1 MAAPPTGSLALA
13 TAAKQAAFEKPQ
25 SQPFSALRLWWRLM
39 RYIFRYRL
47 WVGIA
52 CVGIV
57 GTNIL
62 AIAVPFIL
70 RDVVDI
76 GLEAQNADYM
86 LSAGLLVVA
95 LGVIRGATAFM
106 GRFFGERLSHVV
118 SYDIRNEIYDKV
130 QRQSFSYH
138 DSAQVGTIITRAIS
152 DVNEIQRY
160 FAFGLMDGLNVILLL
175 TGVVTMMMLTS
186 PPLAVFAL
194 LPLVPLTLYSRGFV
208 MRVHPRWK
216 AVMERMQALSN
227 HIQEN
232 ALGAEVVRVFARE
245 QYEIDTF
252 YDQNKKLYDEQL
264 DFITQWITFLPASA
278 LLAAMSTALVLL
290 VGGILEAQGTGN
302 ITVGLI
308 VTFNAYVLLLVQP
321 LRFVGFIILLTTQA
335 VASGERI
342 FQVLDEEER
351 IVDKPGAKS
360 VDISGHVRFENVSAR
375 YHEAGEAALRD
386 VCLEAKPGELVAI
399 IGLTG
404 AGKTTIAN
412 LIPRF
417 YDVSGGRVLIDGVDV
432 RDHALDSLR
441 SQIGIVM
448 QQSLLFSATI
458 EENIAFGKTDATR
471 QQIIEAAEA
480 ADAHGFISEFPDGY
494 QTAVGERGVTLSGG
508 QKQRIAIARALLIDP
523 RILIL
528 DDSTSSV
535 DTQTEHKIQRAL
547 ERVMQGR
554 TTFVIAQRMSSIL
567 NADQIL
573 VLRDGEI
580 IQRGKHETL
589 IEEGGLYKEIY
600 ELQLQEQERVR
611 REAIMA
617 GIIRMPLEERRSTEK
632 FRKLIDRL
640 AGKYAP

>member
-1 MAAPPTGSLALA
+1 MA
-13 TAAKQAAFEKPQ
+13 TATTNASLSKSTKQ
-25 SQPFSALRLWWRLM
+25 SYSALRIWARLM
-39 RYIFRYRL
+39 HYILRYRL
-47 WVGIA
+47 WVA
-52 CVGIV
+52 VAFVGIV

-62 AIAVPFIL
+62 AIAVPYIL

-76 GLEAQNADYM
+76 GLEAQDSGYM
-86 LSAGLLVVA
+86 LNAGLLVVG
-95 LGVIRGATAFM
+95 LGVLRGATAFM

-118 SYDIRNEIYDKV
+118 SYDIRNQIYDKV

-138 DSAQVGTIITRAIS
+138 DNAQVGTIITRAIS

-160 FAFGLMDGLNVILLL
+160 FAFGLMDGLNTTLLL
-175 TGVVTMMMLTS
+175 TGVVSMMILTS
-186 PPLAVFAL
+186 PPLAIFAL
-194 LPLVPLTLYSRGFV
+194 LPLLPLALYSRGFV
-208 MRVHPRWK
+208 LRVHPRWK
-216 AVMERMQALSN
+216 KVMERMQALSN

-252 YDQNKKLYDEQL
+252 YDQNKQLYDEQL
-264 DFITQWITFLPASA
+264 DFITQWITYLPASA
-278 LLAAMSTALVLL
+278 LLASLSTALVLL
-290 VGGILEAQGTGN
+290 AGGIFEAQGIGN

-335 VASGERI
+335 VASGERV
-342 FQVLDEEER
+342 FQILDESEQ
-351 IVDKPGAKS
+351 IVNKPGAQALA
-360 VDISGHVRFENVSAR
+360 IQGHVRFEQVSAR
-375 YHEAGEAALRD
+375 YDSSADAVLRD
-386 VCLEAKPGELVAI
+386 ISLEARPGDLVAV

-417 YDVSGGRVLIDGVDV
+417 YDVSGGRVTIDGIDV
-432 RDHALDSLR
+432 RDIQLRSLR
-441 SQIGIVM
+441 SQIGVVM

-458 EENIAFGKTDATR
+458 EENIAYGKADASQ
-471 QQIIEAAEA
+471 QQIIEAATA

-494 QTAVGERGVTLSGG
+494 QTMVGERGVTLSGG

-547 ERVMQGR
+547 ERVMRGR

-580 IQRGKHETL
+580 VQRGTHETL
-589 IEEGGLYKEIY
+589 LADGGLYEEIY
-600 ELQLQEQERVR
+600 RLQLQEQERVR
-611 REAIMA
+611 REAIIS
-617 GIIRMPLEERRSTEK
+617 GVIKVPLEERRSTAK

-640 AGKYAP
+640 AGKYVP

>member
-1 MAAPPTGSLALA
+1 MA
-13 TAAKQAAFEKPQ
+13 TATTNASLSKSTKQPY
-25 SQPFSALRLWWRLM
+25 SALRIWARLM
-39 RYIFRYRL
+39 RYILRYRL
-47 WVGIA
+47 WVA
-52 CVGIV
+52 VAFAGIV

-62 AIAVPFIL
+62 AIAVPYIL

-76 GLEAQNADYM
+76 GLEAQDSAYM
-86 LSAGLLVVA
+86 LNAGLLVVG
-95 LGVIRGATAFM
+95 LGVLRGATAFM

-118 SYDIRNEIYDKV
+118 SYDIRNQIYDKV

-138 DSAQVGTIITRAIS
+138 DNAQVGTIITRAIS

-160 FAFGLMDGLNVILLL
+160 FAFGLMDGLNTTLLL
-175 TGVVTMMMLTS
+175 TGVVSMMFLTS
-186 PPLAVFAL
+186 PPLALFAL
-194 LPLVPLTLYSRGFV
+194 LPLLPLALYSRGFV
-208 MRVHPRWK
+208 LRVHPRWK
-216 AVMERMQALSN
+216 KVMERMQALSN

-278 LLAAMSTALVLL
+278 LLASLSTALVLL
-290 VGGILEAQGTGN
+290 AGGILEAQGIGN

-335 VASGERI
+335 VASGERV
-342 FQVLDEEER
+342 FQVLDESEQ
-351 IVDKPGAKS
+351 IVNKPGAQARK
-360 VDISGHVRFENVSAR
+360 IQGHVRFEQVSAR
-375 YHEAGEAALRD
+375 YDSSADAVLRD
-386 VCLEAKPGELVAI
+386 ISLEARPGELVAI

-417 YDVSGGRVLIDGVDV
+417 YDVSGGRVTIDGIDV
-432 RDHALDSLR
+432 RDMQLRSLR
-441 SQIGIVM
+441 SQIGVVM
-448 QQSLLFSATI
+448 QQSLLFSASI
-458 EENIAFGKTDATR
+458 EENIAYGKADASQ
-471 QQIIEAAEA
+471 QQIIAAATA

-494 QTAVGERGVTLSGG
+494 QTMVGERGVTLSGG

-547 ERVMQGR
+547 ERIMRGR

-580 IQRGKHETL
+580 VQRGTHETL
-589 IEEGGLYKEIY
+589 LADGGLYEEIY
-600 ELQLQEQERVR
+600 RLQLQEQERVR
-611 REAIMA
+611 REAIIS
-617 GIIRMPLEERRSTEK
+617 GVIKVPLEERRSTAK

-640 AGKYAP
+640 AGKYVP

>member
-1 MAAPPTGSLALA
+1 MA
-13 TAAKQAAFEKPQ
+13 TATTNASLSKSSDQ
-25 SQPFSALRLWWRLM
+25 SYPALRIWARLM

-47 WVGIA
+47 WVMVA
-52 CVGIV
+52 FAGIV

-76 GLEAQNADYM
+76 GLEAQDSGYM
-86 LSAGLLVVA
+86 LNAGLLVVG
-95 LGVIRGATAFM
+95 LGVLRGATAFM

-118 SYDIRNEIYDKV
+118 SYDIRNQIYDKV

-160 FAFGLMDGLNVILLL
+160 FAFGLMDGLNTALLL
-175 TGVVTMMMLTS
+175 IGVISMMTLTS
-186 PPLAVFAL
+186 PPLAIFAL
-194 LPLVPLTLYSRGFV
+194 LPLVPLALYSRGFV
-208 MRVHPRWK
+208 LRVHPRWK
-216 AVMERMQALSN
+216 KVMERMQALSN

-245 QYEIDTF
+245 QYEIETF
-252 YDQNKKLYDEQL
+252 YDQNKMLYDEQL
-264 DFITQWITFLPASA
+264 DFIRQWITFLPASA
-278 LLAAMSTALVLL
+278 LLASLSTAMVLL
-290 VGGILEAQGTGN
+290 AGGILEAQGTGN

-335 VASGERI
+335 AASGERV
-342 FQVLDEEER
+342 FQVLDESER
-351 IVDKPGAKS
+351 IVDKPGAKAI
-360 VDISGHVRFENVSAR
+360 DMKGHVRFENVSAR
-375 YHEAGEAALRD
+375 YDSSVDAVLRD
-386 VCLEAKPGELVAI
+386 ISLEARPGDLVAI

-417 YDVSGGRVLIDGVDV
+417 YDVSGGRVTIDGTDV
-432 RDHALDSLR
+432 RDIELRSLR
-441 SQIGIVM
+441 SQIGVVM

-458 EENIAFGKTDATR
+458 EENIAYGNTEASQ
-471 QQIIEAAEA
+471 QQIIGAAKA
-480 ADAHGFISEFPDGY
+480 ADAHSFISEFPDGY
-494 QTAVGERGVTLSGG
+494 QTIVGERGVTLSGG

-573 VLRDGEI
+573 VLRDGKI
-580 IQRGKHETL
+580 IQRGTHQTL
-589 IEEGGLYKEIY
+589 LAEGGLYEEIY
-600 ELQLQEQERVR
+600 RLQLQEQERVR
-611 REAIMA
+611 REAIIS
-617 GIIRMPLEERRSTEK
+617 GVIKIPLEDRRSTAK

-640 AGKYAP
+640 AGKYVP

>member
-1 MAAPPTGSLALA
+1 
-13 TAAKQAAFEKPQ
+13 
-25 SQPFSALRLWWRLM
+25 
-39 RYIFRYRL
+39 
-47 WVGIA
+47 
-52 CVGIV
+52 
-57 GTNIL
+57 
-62 AIAVPFIL
+62 
-70 RDVVDI
+70 
-76 GLEAQNADYM
+76 M
-86 LSAGLLVVA
+86 LNAGLLVVA
-95 LGVIRGATAFM
+95 LGVLRGATAFM

-118 SYDIRNEIYDKV
+118 SYDIRNQIYDKV

-160 FAFGLMDGLNVILLL
+160 FAFGLMDGLNTALLL
-175 TGVVTMMMLTS
+175 IGVIAMMMLTS
-186 PPLAVFAL
+186 PPLAIFAL
-194 LPLVPLTLYSRGFV
+194 LPLVPLALYSRGFV
-208 MRVHPRWK
+208 LRVHPRWK
-216 AVMERMQALSN
+216 KVMERMQALSN

-290 VGGILEAQGTGN
+290 AGGILEAQGIGN

-335 VASGERI
+335 VASGERV
-342 FQVLDEEER
+342 FQVLDESER
-351 IVDKPGAKS
+351 IVDKPGAKTI
-360 VDISGHVRFENVSAR
+360 DMKGHVRFENVSAR
-375 YHEAGEAALRD
+375 YDSSVDAVLRD
-386 VCLEAKPGELVAI
+386 ISLEARPGDLVAI

-417 YDVSGGRVLIDGVDV
+417 YDVSGGCVTIDGIDV
-432 RDHALDSLR
+432 RDIELRSLR
-441 SQIGIVM
+441 SQIGVVM

-458 EENIAFGKTDATR
+458 EENIAYGNTDASQ
-471 QQIIEAAEA
+471 QQIIDAATA

-494 QTAVGERGVTLSGG
+494 QTVVGERGVTLSGG

-573 VLRDGEI
+573 VLRDGKI
-580 IQRGKHETL
+580 IQRGTHEDL
-589 IEEGGLYKEIY
+589 LAEGGLYEEIY
-600 ELQLQEQERVR
+600 RLQLQEQERVR
-611 REAIMA
+611 REAIIS
-617 GIIRMPLEERRSTEK
+617 GVIKIPLEDRRSTAK

-640 AGKYAP
+640 AGKYVP

>member
-1 MAAPPTGSLALA
+1 MA
-13 TAAKQAAFEKPQ
+13 TATTNASLSKSTKQ
-25 SQPFSALRLWWRLM
+25 SYSALRIWARLM
-39 RYIFRYRL
+39 RYILRYRL
-47 WVGIA
+47 WVTVA
-52 CVGIV
+52 FAGIV

-62 AIAVPFIL
+62 AIAVPYIL

-76 GLEAQNADYM
+76 GLEAQDSGYM
-86 LSAGLLVVA
+86 LNAGLLVVG
-95 LGVIRGATAFM
+95 LGVLRGATAFM

-118 SYDIRNEIYDKV
+118 SYDIRNQIYDKV

-160 FAFGLMDGLNVILLL
+160 FAFGLMDGLNTTLLL
-175 TGVVTMMMLTS
+175 TGVVSMMILTS
-186 PPLAVFAL
+186 PSLAIFAL
-194 LPLVPLTLYSRGFV
+194 LPLLPLALYSRGFV
-208 MRVHPRWK
+208 LRVHPRWK
-216 AVMERMQALSN
+216 KVMERMQALSN

-252 YDQNKKLYDEQL
+252 YDQNKMLYDEQL

-278 LLAAMSTALVLL
+278 LLASLSTALVLL
-290 VGGILEAQGTGN
+290 AGGIFEAQGTGN

-335 VASGERI
+335 VASGERV
-342 FQVLDEEER
+342 FQVLDESEQ
-351 IVDKPGAKS
+351 IVNKPGAKAL
-360 VDISGHVRFENVSAR
+360 DIQGHVRFEHVSAR
-375 YHEAGEAALRD
+375 YDSSANAVLRD
-386 VCLEAKPGELVAI
+386 ISLEARPGDLVAI

-417 YDVSGGRVLIDGVDV
+417 YDVSGGRVTIDGMDV
-432 RDHALDSLR
+432 RDMQLRSLR
-441 SQIGIVM
+441 SQIGVVM

-458 EENIAFGKTDATR
+458 EENIAYGKADASQ
-471 QQIIEAAEA
+471 QQIIEAATA

-494 QTAVGERGVTLSGG
+494 QTMVGERGVTLSGG
-508 QKQRIAIARALLIDP
+508 QKQRIAIARALLINP

-580 IQRGKHETL
+580 VQRGTHETL
-589 IEEGGLYKEIY
+589 LADGGLYEEIY
-600 ELQLQEQERVR
+600 RLQLQEQERVR
-611 REAIMA
+611 REAIIS
-617 GIIRMPLEERRSTEK
+617 GVIKVPLEERRSTAK

-640 AGKYAP
+640 AGKYVP